1 MQDIEEREIERLF
14 DYVTAR
20 VKEERKKRKISQ
32 LKLALLL
39 GHNST
44 SYVARIELRQDGANY
59 NLGHLYIIAKE
70 FGMEMGEFLPR
81 VVMAES
87 DSL

>member
-1 MQDIEEREIERLF
+1 MKEQEIERLF

-39 GHNST
+39 GHNSA
-44 SYVARIELRQDGANY
+44 SYVVRIELRQDGANY
-59 NLGHLYIIAKE
+59 NLGHLYVIAKE
-70 FGMEMGEFLPR
+70 FGIGMGEFLPEIR
-81 VVMAES
+81 SAIE
-87 DSL
+87 D